1 MLNTEQIISTKRFI
15 RLMCVK
21 ERNGGNIHV
30 GEVVYGDITTFF
42 IDDYGNT
49 YMEMYD
55 AFGNYLGIKILKN
68 FRELSK

>member
-21 ERNGGNIHV
+21 ERNGENIHV
-30 GEVVYGDITTFF
+30 GEIVYGDITTFF